1 MGKLVFLRSNKAP
14 LGHVFAHLRSFMA
27 AVLILGC
34 SACSTPDFDEG
45 SVKFKLENTPQ
56 SLSNEQVTLNDGQLD
71 CGSKNELWDAPNG
84 NVARLLQKGRD
95 LKFTDD
101 VRLNDPDIHVPYT
114 QVSGTFPVSV
124 SEVTKLRDENGYKL
138 ADVKLGI
145 TIANECFSSP
155 LPLMGVRKGKFTPE
169 APVVFRFQ
177 GAGKEWSLDKLM
189 H

>member
-1 MGKLVFLRSNKAP
+1 MLLRMMPRLLPVFLA
-14 LGHVFAHLRSFMA
+14 LCLC
-27 AVLILGC
+27 GC
-34 SACSTPDFDEG
+34 GTPDFDG
-45 SVKFKLENTPQ
+45 DAVKAQLESTPQ
-56 SLSNEQVTLNDGQLD
+56 KLSNEQVTISDNQVE
-71 CGSKNELWDAPNG
+71 CGAKNELWEPPNG
-84 NVARLLQKGRD
+84 NVARLMQKGRD

-101 VRLNDPDIHVPYT
+101 VRLNDPEIRTPYT

-124 SEVTKLRDENGYKL
+124 SDVSKLREGGAGYKL

-145 TIANECFSSP
+145 VIPNECFSSP
-155 LPLMGVRKGKFTPE
+155 LPLMGIRKGKFTPD